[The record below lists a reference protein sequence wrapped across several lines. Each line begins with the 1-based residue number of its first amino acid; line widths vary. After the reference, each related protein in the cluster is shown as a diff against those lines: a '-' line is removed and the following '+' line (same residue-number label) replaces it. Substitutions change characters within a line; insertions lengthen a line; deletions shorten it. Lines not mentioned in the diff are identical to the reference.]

1 MSPSHS
7 VRASGGYASVILLS
21 LQVVCQ
27 KNEHLQAGDTLGRLR
42 AATEA
47 QGFRPTYYT
56 GQFDGPDG
64 RVPLQGVGRVRP
76 KFFDSRCLNQEWS
89 VLRYL

>member
-7 VRASGGYASVILLS
+7 DRACGGYASVILLL
-21 LQVVCQ
+21 LQAVCQ
-27 KNEHLQAGDTLGRLR
+27 KKEHLQAGDTRGRLR

-64 RVPLQGVGRVRP
+64 RVPLQGVGRVHP
-76 KFFDSRCLNQEWS
+76 KFFESRCLNQEWS
-89 VLRYL
+89 VLRFM